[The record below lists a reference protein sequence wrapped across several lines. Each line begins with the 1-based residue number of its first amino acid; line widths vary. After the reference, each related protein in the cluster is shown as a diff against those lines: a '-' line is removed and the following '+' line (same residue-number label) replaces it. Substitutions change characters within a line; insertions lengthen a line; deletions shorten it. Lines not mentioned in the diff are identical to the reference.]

1 MKDLIKMIAEAL
13 VDQPEQVSIKEVSGN
28 HTSVIELS
36 VAKVDIGKIIGKRGR
51 NVSAMRTILSAV
63 SAKEKK
69 RALLEIIE

>member
-13 VDQPEQVSIKEVSGN
+13 VDQPEQVSVREVGGN
-28 HTSVIELS
+28 HTSVLELS
-36 VAKVDIGKIIGKRGR
+36 AAKVDIGKVIGKRGR

-69 RALLEIIE
+69 RAMLEIVE

>member
-13 VDQPEQVSIKEVSGN
+13 VDQPGQVSVKEVGGN
-28 HTSVIELS
+28 HTSVLELS
-36 VAKVDIGKIIGKRGR
+36 VAKVDIGKVIGKHGR

-69 RALLEIIE
+69 RALLEIVE

>member
-13 VDQPEQVSIKEVSGN
+13 VDQPEHVSVKEIGGN
-28 HTSVIELS
+28 HTSVLELS
-36 VAKVDIGKIIGKRGR
+36 VAKVDIGKVIGKQGR

-69 RALLEIIE
+69 RAMLEIVE